1 MIAVADKNEIFGQRV
16 KKLRQKMNIS
26 QERVAKAIGVSRA
39 RYSHYE
45 NNHVEPDIELIRKMA
60 DFYDVNTDFLIGR
73 TDYPETNDNIDDEK
87 TAIMN
92 KIANDFPDADL
103 MFHDLAG
110 MSAEDLQEVYEFI
123 KFKKSQRKED

>member
-1 MIAVADKNEIFGQRV
+1 MMFDKRLSILRKKNNFNREELG
-16 KKLRQKMNIS
+16 KKL
-26 QERVAKAIGVSRA
+26 GVS
-39 RYSHYE
+39 YSTIAKYE
-45 NNHVEPDIELIRKMA
+45 SGSREPDMSMLNKISAL
-60 DFYDVNTDFLIGR
+60 FDVTIDYLTGR
-73 TDYPETNDNIDDEK
+73 TDKPTATEHDEK

-123 KFKKSQRKED
+123 KFKVSQKDK